1 MEMLLH
7 TSAVALVTMICSM
20 FSFHAVMIQRQ
31 PCHVAADSFQ
41 NWGYTLLLHVPP
53 VASTDL
59 SGYVLNF
66 AEQMSLILYSIAMP
80 IVLLVF
86 IGFVLTIIHEFLVQ
100 EWIFAYFGNHLAFLD
115 AFKHV
120 LSEQWFV
127 YRHKGSDD
135 SSLIRSLKL
144 IANSDAA
151 KQKLTGMEL
160 IEAEME
166 HTEDLTLDDI
176 REVLRLM
183 QQEGMFDRKS
193 VTPPSDE
200 GEHLLHMSLM
210 CLPFV

>member
-1 MEMLLH
+1 MAEILLLLLSLVLVQMLR
-7 TSAVALVTMICSM
+7 C
-20 FSFHAVMIQRQ
+20 R
-31 PCHVAADSFQ
+31 VAADSFQ

-80 IVLLVF
+80 VVLLVF

-100 EWIFAYFGNHLAFLD
+100 EWIFAYFGNHREILD
-115 AFKHV
+115 AFKHM
-120 LSEQWFV
+120 LREQWFV

-135 SSLIRSLKL
+135 SSLVRALRI
-144 IANSDAA
+144 IANSDAV
-151 KQKLTGMEL
+151 KKKLTGMEL

-183 QQEGMFDRKS
+183 QQEGMFDKKNA
-193 VTPPSDE
+193 TPPSDE
-200 GEHLLHMSLM
+200 GEHTLHMDLM
-210 CLPFV
+210 CLCCVW

>member
-1 MEMLLH
+1 MCRNKP
-7 TSAVALVTMICSM
+7 SCA
-20 FSFHAVMIQRQ
+20 
-31 PCHVAADSFQ
+31 AADSFQ

-80 IVLLVF
+80 ITLLVF

-100 EWIFAYFGNHLAFLD
+100 EWIFAYFGNHLAIKD
-115 AFKHV
+115 AIKHV
-120 LSEQWFV
+120 IIEQWFI

-135 SSLIRSLKL
+135 TSLVERLRFL
-144 IANSDAA
+144 ANSDAS
-151 KQKLTGMEL
+151 KQKLSGMEL

-166 HTEDLTLDDI
+166 HTDDLTLDDI

-183 QQEGMFDRKS
+183 QQEGMFDKKKKGS
-193 VTPPSDE
+193 TPPSDE
-200 GEHLLHMSLM
+200 GMQ
-210 CLPFV
+210 CRF